1 MILCEQLKEKGGD
14 IMYVKFY
21 NTDVDDM
28 IYGSTV
34 TVPSDR

>member
-1 MILCEQLKEKGGD
+1 MKGVGR
-14 IMYVKFY
+14 MYRIFRA
-21 NTDVDDM
+21 TDVDDM

>member
-1 MILCEQLKEKGGD
+1 M
-14 IMYVKFY
+14 MSRKF
-21 NTDVDDM
+21 NTSDVDDM

>member
-1 MILCEQLKEKGGD
+1 MKGD
-14 IMYVKFY
+14 DNMAVKLR